1 MRASRI
7 AHLPLLAA
15 ALAASPAAA
24 QQVDGVLADA
34 RSNDLI
40 ARATVVLSDST
51 GADVASAV
59 TARDGRF
66 RLRPPAAGTYLIRAE
81 LDGQRLAD
89 GTVPVSAEGVTD
101 VTVWTGTGAVAAAAR
116 EKDPEAVV
124 LAPVEVVSE
133 RQRKRLALAGYYD
146 RKRVNTGL
154 FLTGAQ
160 LMARGGARIS
170 DVISGLR
177 GVVVR
182 PTGTSG
188 MVIQQSRQGRRC
200 NVPLLIDG
208 IMVAPR
214 DLASIRP
221 EDVEAVEVYARSDVP
236 MQFRQSY
243 GGPSGC
249 GAVLIWLKLGDEE
262 AEAEA

>member
-7 AHLPLLAA
+7 VHLPLLAA
-15 ALAASPAAA
+15 ALAAAPAAA
-24 QQVDGVLADA
+24 QEVDGVLADA

-66 RLRPPAAGTYLIRAE
+66 ILRPPSAGTYLIRAE
-81 LDGQRLAD
+81 LDGNRLAD
-89 GTVPVSAEGVTD
+89 GTVPVSAEGITE

-133 RQRKRLALAGYYD
+133 RQRKRLVLAGYYD
-146 RKRVNTGL
+146 RKSVATGL

-170 DVISGLR
+170 DAISGLR

-182 PTGTSG
+182 PTGTNGVS
-188 MVIQQSRQGRRC
+188 IQQNRHGRRC

-208 IMVAPR
+208 VLVAPR
-214 DLASIRP
+214 HLTTIRP
-221 EDVEAVEVYARSDVP
+221 EEVEAVEVYARSDVP
-236 MQFRQSY
+236 LQFRQAY
-243 GGPSGC
+243 GGPTGC
-249 GAVLIWLKLGDEE
+249 GAVLIWLKLRENTDSE
-262 AEAEA
+262 A

>member
-7 AHLPLLAA
+7 SIYPLLAA
-15 ALAASPAAA
+15 ALAAAPAAA

-40 ARATVVLSDST
+40 ARATVVLTDSA

-66 RLRPPAAGTYLIRAE
+66 RLRPPAAGTYRIRAE
-81 LDGQRLAD
+81 LDGERLAD
-89 GTVPVSAEGVTD
+89 GTVPVSPEGVTD
-101 VTVWTGTGAVAAAAR
+101 VTVWIGAGAVAAAAR
-116 EKDPEAVV
+116 ERNPDAVT

-146 RKRVNTGL
+146 RKRTASGL

-160 LMARGGARIS
+160 LTARGGARMS
-170 DVISGLR
+170 DAISGLR

-182 PTGTSG
+182 PVGPNGFS
-188 MVIQQSRQGRRC
+188 IQQSRNGRRC

-208 IMVAPR
+208 ILVSPR
-214 DLASIRP
+214 ELNGIHP
-221 EDVEAVEVYARSDVP
+221 EDVEAIEVYARSDVP
-236 MQFRQSY
+236 LQFRQTY

-249 GAVLIWLKLGDEE
+249 GAVLLWLKLAENEE
-262 AEAEA
+262 A